1 MKLDDSISDDLYD
14 EKFHAII
21 KDKEKLSASKVN
33 LEVRLRT
40 DSGIKKRLESFRKL
54 LKSKQLISE
63 LDRAI
68 FESLVEKV
76 IIGGI
81 SDDGVVD
88 PAKITFIYKSG
99 DETSLNSKNF
109 KDKRKNKSKK
119 SENASSELCSNDTNN
134 DEKLSPLSTDITDRS
149 GSEISA

>member
-1 MKLDDSISDDLYD
+1 MKLDGRISDDLYD
-14 EKFHAII
+14 EKFHAIM

-40 DSGIKKRLESFRKL
+40 DSGVKERLELFRNL
-54 LKSKQLISE
+54 LKSKKLITDF
-63 LDRAI
+63 DRAV

-81 SDDGVVD
+81 SDDGIID

-99 DETSLNSKNF
+99 DKTSLNSKNF
-109 KDKRKNKSKK
+109 KDKRKNESKK
-119 SENASSELCSNDTNN
+119 SSHASLELCSNDEND
-134 DEKLSPLSTDITDRS
+134 DEKLSPQSVDIKDR
-149 GSEISA
+149 GCSEVN

>member
-1 MKLDDSISDDLYD
+1 MKLDGRISDDLYD
-14 EKFHAII
+14 EKFHAIM
-21 KDKEKLSASKVN
+21 KDKEKLSALKVN

-40 DSGIKKRLESFRKL
+40 DSGVKERLELFRNL
-54 LKSKQLISE
+54 LKSKKLITDF
-63 LDRAI
+63 DRAV

-81 SDDGVVD
+81 SDDGIID

-109 KDKRKNKSKK
+109 KDKRKNESKK
-119 SENASSELCSNDTNN
+119 SAHASLELCSNDEND
-134 DEKLSPLSTDITDRS
+134 DEKLSPQSVDIKDR
-149 GSEISA
+149 GCSEVN